1 MGGKE
6 ENPKEPNLPESDQP
20 VPAEEIPATE
30 NATKISTDEQEI
42 LNALA
47 SVKGEGG
54 QDKGMGAT
62 AEGED
67 ITGGAG
73 MPKEEVPLPTIEST
87 HGMPPFNKE
96 AFETPSPAA
105 HSEPPVQTDAL
116 PPDPDMVK
124 MLITDERVNQLWDR
138 TEAARNALDT
148 KVHAIDIARSLLN
161 QIKYGQNYLMAGR
174 GYYEEAE
181 RHVNEAEFRVL
192 QTDLSRKWSQTVGI
206 PLFIYEIVFAI
217 GFIILF
223 LGLTSPAFSGFS
235 EDARGM
241 VAAMICGG
249 LGGVTGAWL
258 ALIKHVSQDQ
268 DFDKQH
274 TLWYL
279 NSPFMG
285 AGIGAF
291 IYWVMRAGMISL
303 TNGQSQLI
311 SSPFVIYILAWLAG
325 YQHNVFT
332 TIVKRILKVFELG
345 ETTTQTKP
353 AVQPPVEPSPPIPPA
368 SDGEKGTPSKG

>member
-6 ENPKEPNLPESDQP
+6 ENPKEPQSDQP
-20 VPAEEIPATE
+20 VPAEEIPAPGDKT
-30 NATKISTDEQEI
+30 NISADEQEI
-42 LNALA
+42 LDALA

-96 AFETPSPAA
+96 AFETPGPAA

-124 MLITDERVNQLWDR
+124 MLITDERVNQLWQR
-138 TEAARNALDT
+138 AEAAKNEMDI
-148 KVHAIDIARSLLN
+148 KVHALDIARSLLN

-217 GFIILF
+217 AFIILF
-223 LGLTSPAFSGFS
+223 LGLTSAAFSGFS

-241 VAAMICGG
+241 VATMICGG
-249 LGGVTGAWL
+249 LGGVMGAWL

-291 IYWVMRAGMISL
+291 IYWIMRAGMISL

-332 TIVKRILKVFELG
+332 SIVKRILKVFELG
-345 ETTTQTKP
+345 GTTTESKP
-353 AVQPPVEPSPPIPPA
+353 VIQPQAEPSPPVPP
-368 SDGEKGTPSKG
+368 SPDKEKEKGTSPKG